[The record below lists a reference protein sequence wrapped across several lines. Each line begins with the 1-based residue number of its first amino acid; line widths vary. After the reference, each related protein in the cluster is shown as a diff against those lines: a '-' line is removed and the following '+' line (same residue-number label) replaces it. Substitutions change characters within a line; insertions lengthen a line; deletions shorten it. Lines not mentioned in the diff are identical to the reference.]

1 MTVPHYEPHEPGR
14 DRHVDCI
21 QPDQLVRVE
30 PLYRPEQAGAGRVLH
45 EPDALPCP
53 VAEERAELALDR
65 FDRDGHIPKIDREMM
80 VPGVLDRWRAPRNAG
95 NLPSPLQELLGER
108 GSNA

>member
-30 PLYRPEQAGAGRVLH
+30 PLYRPEQAGAGRVVH

-53 VAEERAELALDR
+53 LAEERAELALDR
-65 FDRDGHIPKIDREMM
+65 FDRRRHIPKIDSKFGRSEEHTSE
-80 VPGVLDRWRAPRNAG
+80 LQ
-95 NLPSPLQELLGER
+95 SPMYLLCRLLLEK
-108 GSNA
+108 

>member
-1 MTVPHYEPHEPGR
+1 MVHES
-14 DRHVDCI
+14 
-21 QPDQLVRVE
+21 
-30 PLYRPEQAGAGRVLH
+30 
-45 EPDALPCP
+45 DALPCP
-53 VAEERAELALDR
+53 LAEERAELALDR
-65 FDRDGHIPKIDREMM
+65 FDRDGHIPEIDREMM